1 MSNQQGGSLSGCLK
15 KVAVS
20 AFEQC
25 FAEPPWNFACLWFMM
40 RRRRPVQTLQFHF
53 LIFTVVKSMLT
64 LFRHRHK
71 LLRRLTFTV
80 YWASRHNSWAVIY
93 LRENVLG
100 EGCLVRTS

>member
-1 MSNQQGGSLSGCLK
+1 
-15 KVAVS
+15 
-20 AFEQC
+20 
-25 FAEPPWNFACLWFMM
+25 MM

-64 LFRHRHK
+64 LFRHRHE

-100 EGCLVRTS
+100 EGCLVRTSIAALYSTQSLLRRSQIDFFDVI